1 MRRNRGYN
9 RGTVQARRPMTPFRF
24 ASKCAFYVRDG
35 QMHGRCV
42 IQLRDG
48 SHVTIETKPGQ
59 GVPMSL
65 LTHGLAM
72 QQADGEIGGIF
83 GDVWKGAKKAAGG
96 IATGKIAV
104 DLLKTASTVAKSDLG
119 SVALSF
125 VPGGTAVAT
134 AVKLGTQA
142 ADLLGKAEQG
152 SREAKEKILKVTA
165 LAAQGNPIAIQAH
178 GILKAVH
185 AKGKAKGV
193 FPIKGS
199 KAHVVKVTSKG
210 KRTIHHAKPV
220 TPRRAGR
227 LAPPAPRAVA
237 PYPSGPQAYQ
247 GTYRAGLNARVNPLV
262 YGGRLAGAPSSVAGE
277 IGADDWLY

>member
-1 MRRNRGYN
+1 MRNNRY
-9 RGTVQARRPMTPFRF
+9 RGQTVQARRPMTPFRF
-24 ASKCAFYVRDG
+24 ASKCAFFVRNG

-48 SHVTIETKPGQ
+48 SHVTIETRPGQ

-65 LTHGLAM
+65 LTHSLAM
-72 QQADGEIGGIF
+72 RETEGEVGGIF

-96 IATGKIAV
+96 IATGKVAV
-104 DLLKTASTVAKSDLG
+104 DLLKTASTVARSDLG

-152 SREAKEKILKVTA
+152 SREAKEKILKVTQ
-165 LAAQGNPIAIQAH
+165 LAAQGNPVAIQAH
-178 GILKAVH
+178 VILKAVH

-193 FPIKGS
+193 FPIKG
-199 KAHVVKVTSKG
+199 KARVVKVSPKKHVASKV
-210 KRTIHHAKPV
+210 V

-227 LAPPAPRAVA
+227 LAPPAPRGGA
-237 PYPSGPQAYQ
+237 PYPTGAQAYQ

-277 IGADDWLY
+277 IGANDWLY